1 MRRDKK
7 VNPRTVLVQLTL
19 LVEIRVKQVGNRRF
33 GCSVVEIPLHVLV
46 RLPRGPDMG
55 LRRRI
60 VHAAL
65 RGDLPASWRN

>member
-7 VNPRTVLVQLTL
+7 VNLRTVLVQLTL
-19 LVEIRVKQVGNRRF
+19 LVQIRVKNVGNRHST
-33 GCSVVEIPLHVLV
+33 CSIVEIPLHVFV
-46 RLPRGPDMG
+46 RLPRGPDIG